1 MKRPLISVLLA
12 VRAAIR
18 TAAPAFADYYI
29 VRKGLTNPYKVV
41 DGRPLDGKTIV
52 GGDRTYT
59 NRAAAEKQLPLLCK
73 SE

>member
-1 MKRPLISVLLA
+1 MKRPLISALLA
-12 VRAAIR
+12 VGTAIL

-29 VRKGLTNPYKVV
+29 VREGLTNPCKVV
-41 DGRPLDGKTIV
+41 DSRPLDSKTIV

-59 NRAAAEKQLPLLCK
+59 NRPAAEKQLPLLCK